1 MYCFD
6 FEFYLHISAIEREAQ
21 TWPQDY
27 RPSSCLHP
35 VAWRHRR
42 VAPVTPWEAWNLL
55 RAASGRGRLVLLCDQ
70 SVFWPLASAA
80 GLVVGW
86 GERPVCTSNLQNKNS
101 WDQCLK
107 KVDLVIRSLKFA
119 TGHTISVCVTWPTTV
134 GSWVMDHEITSVSN
148 LGHFNPGR
156 YLLWEEQ
163 LHERKTN
170 LLRFRVN
177 SSPDKLIYV
186 KTPISLQWWRRINQW
201 QTQYLR
207 LPMRQP
213 KCDFNRVDK
222 YADANMLHAR

>member
-107 KVDLVIRSLKFA
+107 KVDLATSEAWNLQRATPCLYVLPDQPRSVHESWIMKLLLCRIWD
-119 TGHTISVCVTWPTTV
+119 ISTQVDICCERNNCMNARQIYL
-134 GSWVMDHEITSVSN
+134 GSGLTR
-148 LGHFNPGR
+148 P
-156 YLLWEEQ
+156 
-163 LHERKTN
+163 
-170 LLRFRVN
+170 
-177 SSPDKLIYV
+177 
-186 KTPISLQWWRRINQW
+186 RIN
-201 QTQYLR
+201 
-207 LPMRQP
+207 
-213 KCDFNRVDK
+213 
-222 YADANMLHAR
+222 